1 MLKLLHLLYSCIQV
15 KIENFFENSDSL
27 LFEHT
32 MTISHSHFQKRKVV
46 WSVLMLLMQL
56 SSHIHPTARHPT
68 IFFIPSLQITSPR
81 VCNNTPSRQRT
92 ESHVSWSDRRWSF
105 LYISFR
111 FSAFPITKVFPSDYN
126 MRLAASITS
135 VTWNSS
141 PSHCRRT
148 IYQWTRARGCCLK

>member
-1 MLKLLHLLYSCIQV
+1 MSFLRLP
-15 KIENFFENSDSL
+15 
-27 LFEHT
+27 
-32 MTISHSHFQKRKVV
+32 
-46 WSVLMLLMQL
+46 MQP
-56 SSHIHPTARHPT
+56 SFHIHSTVLPSHTAWHAT

-81 VCNNTPSRQRT
+81 VYNNTGKRT

-111 FSAFPITKVFPSDYN
+111 FSAFPITKVFPSDY

-141 PSHCRRT
+141 PSHCKRT
-148 IYQWTRARGCCLK
+148 IYQWTRARGCFKMGSVNQSNDQFRRKRLW